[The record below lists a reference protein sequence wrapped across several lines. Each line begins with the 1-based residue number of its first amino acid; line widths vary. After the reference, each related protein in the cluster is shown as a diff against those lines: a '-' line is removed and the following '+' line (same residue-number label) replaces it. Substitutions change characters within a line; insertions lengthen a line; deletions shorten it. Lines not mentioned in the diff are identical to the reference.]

1 MAVKKAKVP
10 VQKGKIKPKQVTSKM
25 MSAKAEDKA
34 DGKAAKMKL
43 SGQLFKK
50 K

>member
-1 MAVKKAKVP
+1 MAVKKAKVA
-10 VQKGKIKPKQVTSKM
+10 VQKGKVNPKQVTMKM
-25 MSAKAEDKA
+25 MSAKAEDKE
-34 DGKAAKMKL
+34 DGKAGKLKL